1 MLKILI
7 IFESFLGEF
16 LFVPRKSV
24 VYFITNVRNRF
35 TTGNRKILSFEKII
49 SINVICRLMILLI
62 TVSDKLFFNVKL
74 QGLSNKPENS
84 KNILPLK
91 STYYSNFHMPNIVS

>member
-1 MLKILI
+1 
-7 IFESFLGEF
+7 
-16 LFVPRKSV
+16 
-24 VYFITNVRNRF
+24 
-35 TTGNRKILSFEKII
+35 
-49 SINVICRLMILLI
+49 MILLI

>member
-1 MLKILI
+1 MLL
-7 IFESFLGEF
+7 IFESFFGGISVYSKKECC
-16 LFVPRKSV
+16 LFHYQRKK
-24 VYFITNVRNRF
+24 RF
-35 TTGNRKILSFEKII
+35 TMGNRKILSFEKII